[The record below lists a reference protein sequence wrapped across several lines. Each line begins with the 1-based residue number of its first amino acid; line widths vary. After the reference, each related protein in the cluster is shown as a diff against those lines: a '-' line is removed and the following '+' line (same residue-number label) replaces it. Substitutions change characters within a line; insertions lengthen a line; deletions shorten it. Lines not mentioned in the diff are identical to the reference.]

1 MASYRPVGDDPPMQT
16 PVPFSASQAAFEGF
30 RVTRNQPMA
39 VLAWGGVWLLGLMA
53 MGVAMMPAMMPFA
66 EEIVAAGGDPE
77 ALSAGAQAAILS
89 ALWYMA
95 PIGLLVQALLAPA
108 LYRAVLK
115 PEARRFA
122 YLRIGMDEVRAL
134 VIFVVTAAISFALSF
149 GGDAVEALAT
159 QTVGSWMAVIVG
171 TVVSMASIYL
181 AVRFSLLAPRSVR
194 EGRFVI
200 KPALDTTRRLFWPL
214 LGMGVIAGAMAV
226 LVVMLLVVVALPLTT
241 LGNTNPIA
249 ALALLALAGVG
260 LAMVSAVIWAPFA
273 LAAKGD

>member
-1 MASYRPVGDDPPMQT
+1 MQT
-16 PVPFSASQAAFEGF
+16 PVPFSASLAAFEGF
-30 RVTRNQPMA
+30 RITRTQPMA

-53 MGVAMMPAMMPFA
+53 MGIAMMPAMMPFA

-77 ALSAGAQAAILS
+77 ALSAGAQAAIMS

-95 PIGLLVQALLAPA
+95 PIGLAVQALLAPA

-122 YLRIGMDEVRAL
+122 YLRVGMDELRAL
-134 VIFVVTAAISFALSF
+134 VIFAATAAISFALSY
-149 GGDAVEALAT
+149 GGDAVETLVS
-159 QTVGSWMAVIVG
+159 QTVGQWLAIIVG
-171 TVVSMASIYL
+171 TAVSMASIYL

-194 EGRFVI
+194 EGQFVF
-200 KPALDTTRRLFWPL
+200 KPALDTTQRLFWPL

-226 LVVMLLVVVALPLTT
+226 LVVLLLVVVALPLTT
-241 LGNTNPIA
+241 LGNANPIA

-260 LAMVSAVIWAPFA
+260 LAMVSTVIWAPFA
-273 LAAKGD
+273 LAARGD

>member
-1 MASYRPVGDDPPMQT
+1 MQT

-149 GGDAVEALAT
+149 GGDAAEALAT

-171 TVVSMASIYL
+171 TAVSMASIYL

-200 KPALDTTRRLFWPL
+200 KPALDTTKRLFWPL

-226 LVVMLLVVVALPLTT
+226 LVVMLLVVVALPLAT
-241 LGNTNPIA
+241 LGNTNPIV
-249 ALALLALAGVG
+249 ALALLALTGVG
-260 LAMVSAVIWAPFA
+260 LAMVSTVIWAPFA
-273 LAAKGD
+273 LAAKSD

>member
-1 MASYRPVGDDPPMQT
+1 MQT